1 MHLLTLF
8 LSLSV
13 QGCDMSCRMGCDT
26 FNGLSDCYTYCGC
39 TFMYSPIPISSDLKE
54 SVAKYQLSIYLSLHC
69 ADDYLSLCTGTSL
82 EQVECLKQNGCMIEE
97 ATSLMSEV
105 PKELWIAVQP
115 SAIHYVVAAEQLE
128 KYENYQQC
136 ATYCYEL
143 CVNSKDSSE
152 TCSQNC
158 MLQFCYSYDYT
169 SGGYYESQIAE
180 KKAEE
185 SYPDYDAASSSG
197 IFACMAGVVVMSGL
211 AYWKIKN

>member
-1 MHLLTLF
+1 
-8 LSLSV
+8 
-13 QGCDMSCRMGCDT
+13 MSCRMGCDT

-185 SYPDYDAASSSG
+185 RIRTMMLPVLQGFLHAWLGSWSCPDLRIGKLRINSKLIYPLATCSS
-197 IFACMAGVVVMSGL
+197 L
-211 AYWKIKN
+211 D